1 MVTFCLY
8 GTDLNIRPTVGLDGL
23 NRMVLCADDN
33 VTIGMDGTGDEDAM
47 KVRLDPVSE
56 KSIFFDAT
64 FKRGVQYAFG
74 DEIVEFTLVP

>member
-1 MVTFCLY
+1 
-8 GTDLNIRPTVGLDGL
+8 
-23 NRMVLCADDN
+23 
-33 VTIGMDGTGDEDAM
+33 M